1 MGGAKAVI
9 VHARADF
16 AKGEYRWVASVMK
29 EVVFAEPDNA
39 EARGLMA
46 DALEQLGYQA
56 EAAPWRNEY
65 LVGAQELRQGLPKL
79 AGPTTLTADTLKAVS
94 TELFF
99 DFLGV
104 RLDAARAEGKHIVL
118 NWTFTDLGETHVL
131 NLENSALT
139 HRIGPASA
147 AADASLTLTRAALD
161 AVVLKQLSFADA
173 VTSGRI
179 TIAGDAAK
187 PAELLG
193 LLDTFTPSF
202 AIVTPRE
209 AR

>member
-1 MGGAKAVI
+1 
-9 VHARADF
+9 
-16 AKGEYRWVASVMK
+16 VASVMK

-39 EARGLMA
+39 EARALEA

-56 EAAPWRNEY
+56 ESAPWRNEY
-65 LVGAQELRQGLPKL
+65 LVGAQELRQGPPNL
-79 AGPTTLTADTLKAVS
+79 AGPTTLTADALQAVS

-104 RLDAARAEGKHIVL
+104 RLNAGRAEGKHMVL
-118 NWTFTDLGETHVL
+118 NWTFSDLGETHVL
-131 NLENSALT
+131 TLENAALT
-139 HRIGPASA
+139 HRIGPPSA
-147 AADASLTLTRAALD
+147 VADASLTLTRAALD
-161 AVVLKQLSFADA
+161 AVALRQLSFADA
-173 VTSGRI
+173 VASGRI
-179 TIAGDAAK
+179 AIAGDATK

-193 LLDTFTPSF
+193 LLDTFEPRF